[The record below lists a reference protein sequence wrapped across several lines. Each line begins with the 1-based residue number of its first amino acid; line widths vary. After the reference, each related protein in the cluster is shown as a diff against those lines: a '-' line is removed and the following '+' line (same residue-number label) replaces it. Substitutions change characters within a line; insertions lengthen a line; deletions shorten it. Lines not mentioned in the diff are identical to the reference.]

1 MTAIWKRELKA
12 LFCTPVGYVFMAFFL
27 LVSGF
32 FFWGYNL
39 SPGSSDMSS
48 FFNRVVYILTLFT
61 PILTMR
67 LFSEEKRNRTDQ
79 LLFTAPVP
87 LASVTAGKFFAVA
100 TVLAATLTVTLVYP
114 LIIALFGTL
123 SAGTVFTNYIGCFL
137 MGCVYLSVGILISSL
152 CENQITAAVATLVVN
167 IMLQVLENVPQMLSS
182 GSWFFWVAQLFGWLS
197 LNNRN
202 RDFASGLLSPSNAL
216 YLCSLC
222 FVMLFLTTRM
232 LDRRR
237 YADH

>member
-1 MTAIWKRELKA
+1 MKAIFKRELKA
-12 LFCTPVGYVFMAFFL
+12 LFFTPVGYVFMAFFL

-39 SPGSSDMSS
+39 SPGSSDMSG

-67 LFSEEKRNRTDQ
+67 LFTEEKRSRTDQ
-79 LLFTAPVP
+79 LILTAPVS
-87 LASVTAGKFFAVA
+87 LAAITAGKFFAA
-100 TVLAATLTVTLVYP
+100 AAALAITLAVTLAYP
-114 LIIALFGTL
+114 LIIVLFGTL
-123 SAGTVFTNYIGCFL
+123 AVGSVVTNYIGCFL
-137 MGCVYLSVGILISSL
+137 LGCVYLSVGILISSL

-182 GSWFFWVAQLFGWLS
+182 GSWFFWLGRLFYWLS
-197 LNNRN
+197 LNDRN
-202 RDFASGLLSPSNAL
+202 SDFAAGLLSPSNVL
-216 YLCSLC
+216 YLCSVC
-222 FVMLFLTTRM
+222 FVMLFLTVRV

-237 YADH
+237 FAAR

>member
-1 MTAIWKRELKA
+1 MTAIWKRELRG
-12 LFCTPVGYVFMAFFL
+12 LFYTPVGYVFMAFFL

-39 SPGSSDMSS
+39 SPGSSDMSG

-67 LFSEEKRNRTDQ
+67 LFSEEKRSRTDQ
-79 LLFTAPVP
+79 LLFTAPVS
-87 LASVTAGKFFAVA
+87 LAAVTAGKFFAAV
-100 TVLAATLTVTLVYP
+100 TVLTATLLVTGLYP
-114 LIIALFGTL
+114 LVIAVFGTL
-123 SAGTVFTNYIGCFL
+123 SAGTVFTNYVGCFL

-167 IMLQVLENVPQMLSS
+167 IMLQVLENIPQMISA
-182 GSWFFWVAQLFGWLS
+182 GSWFFWLARLFGWLS
-197 LNNRN
+197 LNQRN
-202 RDFASGLLSPSNAL
+202 SDFASGLLSPSNIL
-216 YLCSLC
+216 YLCSIC
-222 FVMLFLTTRM
+222 FVMLFLTTRI

-237 YADH
+237 YADM